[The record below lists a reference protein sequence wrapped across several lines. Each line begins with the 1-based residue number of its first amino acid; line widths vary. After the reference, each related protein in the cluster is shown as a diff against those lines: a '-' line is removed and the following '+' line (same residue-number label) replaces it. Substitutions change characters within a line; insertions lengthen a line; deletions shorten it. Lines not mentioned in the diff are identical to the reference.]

1 MFADLINR
9 TLKCFSNKK
18 NTANHTDLYDE
29 LIKEAKKYFNEKEVL
44 LIKKAYLVANDL
56 HRGQKRNSGEPYII
70 HPLYVSYYLLT
81 ELKLH
86 DASSIAAS
94 LLHDTIEDCGI
105 NYDFLASRFNADIA
119 SLVLGVTKMKD
130 LDFTSKE
137 EKEDYNNYLLLKH
150 ILEDYRVIYIKL
162 ADRLHNM
169 RTLKY
174 LKRDRQIAN
183 AKETRDLYAPLANR
197 LGIYSLKW
205 ELEDLAFKYLEPE
218 EYHELVE
225 GINKKREERTKFIEK
240 IMVDIRTA
248 LKKQRI
254 DAEVTGRAKHL
265 YSIYRK
271 MKRDNKTLDQIYDLF
286 ALRILVNSVK
296 DCYSALG
303 VVHELY
309 SPMPGRFKDYI
320 AVPKPNMYQ
329 SIHTTL
335 LGEKGTPFEV
345 QIRTWEMHKVAEFGI
360 AAHWAYKEASYF
372 GRKQSVK
379 VEEDKLAWLRETLEW
394 QKELQDPQE
403 FLNTLKTE
411 LFEDEVYV
419 FTPKGAIKVLPR
431 GATPIDF
438 AYTIHAEIGNR
449 MTGCKINSK
458 MMPIITPLQ
467 SGDIV
472 EIITS
477 DKSKGPSRDWLKF
490 VKSSTARNRIKS
502 WFKKAQKAENI
513 EKGKELIEKELKRI
527 GFSHSDLFKPE
538 YIDPMLEKYK
548 YKNLEDMY
556 SAIGFGA
563 NSAVKVIAKMLQEY
577 RKEHEEEDIEKK
589 IEELKKAKQQKKP
602 KPSSSGVIVKGIDNC
617 LVKLSKCCNPLPGD
631 EIVGYITKGR
641 GVSVHRKD
649 CYNVKDL
656 ISEENRMIDVEWY
669 EEEKSSYQAEIEIFS
684 NDRVGLLVDILKQ
697 LGTTKANI
705 LGVNTKTTKER
716 IAIIDITLEVEN
728 LEELNKAQ
736 RVVRK
741 VDSVYDVKRK
751 K

>member
-1 MFADLINR
+1 MNKLTIDDLLNLVKSYNPDEVEIIKRAYYYADN
-9 TLKCFSNKK
+9 
-18 NTANHTDLYDE
+18 
-29 LIKEAKKYFNEKEVL
+29 
-44 LIKKAYLVANDL
+44 L
-56 HRGQKRNSGEPYII
+56 HSGQKRQSGEPYII
-70 HPLYVSYYLLT
+70 HPLNVAYIL
-81 ELKLH
+81 
-86 DASSIAAS
+86 ASMHADRDTICAG
-94 LLHDTIEDCGI
+94 LLHDTLEDTHVTKEDI
-105 NYDFLASRFNADIA
+105 SHDFNPEIA
-119 SLVLGVTKMKD
+119 SLVDGVTKISK
-130 LDFTSKE
+130 LNFSTKQEQNVANTRKIITGITS
-137 EKEDYNNYLLLKH
+137 DVR
-150 ILEDYRVIYIKL
+150 IIIIKL

-174 LKRDRQIAN
+174 LRRDRQIAN
-183 AKETRDLYAPLANR
+183 AKETRELYAPLANR

-225 GINKKREERTKFIEK
+225 GINKKREERLKFIEK
-240 IMVDIRTA
+240 IMGDIRVA
-248 LKKQRI
+248 LKKQKI

-303 VVHELY
+303 IVHELY

-345 QIRTWEMHKVAEFGI
+345 QIRTWEMHRVAEFGI

-372 GRKQSVK
+372 GKKQSVK

-438 AYTIHAEIGNR
+438 AYSIHAEIGNH

-458 MMPIITPLQ
+458 MMPIITSLQ

-477 DKSKGPSRDWLKF
+477 DNSKGPSRDWLKF
-490 VKSSTARNRIKS
+490 VKSSGARNKIKS

-527 GFSHSDLFKPE
+527 GFTHADLFKQD
-538 YIDPMLEKYK
+538 YVDVMLEKYK
-548 YKNLEDMY
+548 YKNLDEMY
-556 SAIGFGA
+556 AAVGFGA
-563 NSAVKVIAKMLQEY
+563 NSSVKVIARMLQEY

-589 IEELKKAKQQKKP
+589 LEELKKSKQKKP
-602 KPSSSGVIVKGIDNC
+602 KPSSSGIIVKGIDNC

-631 EIVGYITKGR
+631 EIVGYITRGR

-669 EEEKSSYQAEIEIFS
+669 NEEKSEYQAEIEIFS
-684 NDRVGLLVDILKQ
+684 NDRTGLLVDILKQ
-697 LGTTKANI
+697 IGTTKAKI

-716 IAIIDITLEVEN
+716 IAIIDITLELEN
-728 LEELNKAQ
+728 LKELNQAI

>member
-1 MFADLINR
+1 MNENKEITIQDVISKRKQHSRRVDTKLIMKAYN
-9 TLKCFSNKK
+9 L
-18 NTANHTDLYDE
+18 A
-29 LIKEAKKYFNEKEVL
+29 NEKH
-44 LIKKAYLVANDL
+44 KD
-56 HRGQKRNSGEPYII
+56 QKRSSGEPYII
-70 HPLYVSYYLLT
+70 HPLNVAYILADIGLDEST
-81 ELKLH
+81 I
-86 DASSIAAS
+86 SAA
-94 LLHDTIEDCGI
+94 LLHDVVEDTDVTDEQLRKEFSNEI
-105 NYDFLASRFNADIA
+105 ADMVA
-119 SLVLGVTKMKD
+119 GVTK
-130 LDFTSKE
+130 LSNIQFASVE
-137 EKEDYNNYLLLKH
+137 EQQA
-150 ILEDYRVIYIKL
+150 EDYRKMFLAMGKDIRVILIKL

-169 RTLKY
+169 RTLKF
-174 LKRDRQIAN
+174 LRRDRQIAN
-183 AKETRDLYAPLANR
+183 AKETMELYAPLANR
-197 LGIYSLKW
+197 LGLYSLKW
-205 ELEDLAFKYLEPE
+205 ELEDLSFKYLEPE

-225 GINKKREERTKFIEK
+225 GINKKREERLQFIEK
-240 IMVDIRTA
+240 IMDDIRVE
-248 LKKQRI
+248 LKKQKI

-286 ALRILVNSVK
+286 ALRILVNSIK
-296 DCYSALG
+296 DCYAALG
-303 VVHELY
+303 VVHEMY
-309 SPMPGRFKDYI
+309 NPMPGRFKDYI

-335 LGEKGTPFEV
+335 LGDKGTPFEV
-345 QIRTWEMHKVAEFGI
+345 QIRTWDMHRVAEYGI

-372 GRKQSVK
+372 GKKQAVK

-394 QKELQDPQE
+394 QSEMQDPQE

-477 DKSKGPSRDWLKF
+477 DNSKGPSRDWLKF
-490 VKSSTARNRIKS
+490 VKSSTAKNRIKS
-502 WFKKAQKAENI
+502 WFKKAQKTENI
-513 EKGKELIEKELKRI
+513 EKGKDLIEKEVKRI

-548 YKNLEDMY
+548 YKDLEEMY
-556 SAIGFGA
+556 AAVGFGA
-563 NSAVKVIAKMLQEY
+563 NSAVKVIARMLQEY
-577 RKEHEEEDIEKK
+577 RKEHQEEDIEKK
-589 IEELKKAKQQKKP
+589 LEELKQARHRRP

-617 LVKLSKCCNPLPGD
+617 LVKLSKCCNPVPGD

-656 ISEENRMIDVEWY
+656 LSEENRMIDVEWY
-669 EEEKSSYQAEIEIFS
+669 NENVETSYQVEVEIYS
-684 NDRVGLLVDILKQ
+684 NDRSGLLVDILKQ
-697 LGTTKANI
+697 IGTTKAKI

-716 IAIIDITLEVEN
+716 IAIMDIMLEVEN
-728 LEELNKAQ
+728 LDELNKAQ
-736 RVVRK
+736 KAIRK
-741 VDSVYDVKRK
+741 VDSVYEVRRK

>member
-1 MFADLINR
+1 M
-9 TLKCFSNKK
+9 S
-18 NTANHTDLYDE
+18 
-29 LIKEAKKYFNEKEVL
+29 EAKEITIQDVIAKRREHSRRVDSK
-44 LIKKAYLVANDL
+44 LIFKAYNYAKN
-56 HRGQKRNSGEPYII
+56 HHKEQNRKSGEPYII
-70 HPLYVSYYLLT
+70 HPLNVAYILADIGLDEST
-81 ELKLH
+81 I
-86 DASSIAAS
+86 SAA
-94 LLHDTIEDCGI
+94 LLHDVVEDTDVTEEDLKKEFGQEI
-105 NYDFLASRFNADIA
+105 TDMVA
-119 SLVLGVTKMKD
+119 GVTK
-130 LDFTSKE
+130 LSNISFTSVE
-137 EKEDYNNYLLLKH
+137 EQQA
-150 ILEDYRVIYIKL
+150 EDYRKMFLAMGKDIRVILIKL

-183 AKETRDLYAPLANR
+183 AKETMDLYAPLANR
-197 LGIYSLKW
+197 LGLYSLKW
-205 ELEDLAFKYLEPE
+205 ELEDLSFKYLYPE

-225 GINKKREERTKFIEK
+225 GINKKRDERLQFIEK
-240 IMVDIRTA
+240 IMEDIKVE

-296 DCYSALG
+296 DCYAALG

-345 QIRTWEMHKVAEFGI
+345 QIRTWDMHKIAEYGI

-372 GRKQSVK
+372 GKKQSVK

-394 QKELQDPQE
+394 QKDMQDPQE
-403 FLNTLKTE
+403 FLETLKTE

-419 FTPKGAIKVLPR
+419 FTPRGEIKVLPR
-431 GATPIDF
+431 GATSIDF
-438 AYTIHAEIGNR
+438 AYSIHAEIGHH

-458 MMPIITPLQ
+458 MMPIITPLKT
-467 SGDIV
+467 GDIV

-477 DKSKGPSRDWLKF
+477 ENSKGPSRDWLKF
-490 VKSSTARNRIKS
+490 VKSTSAKNKIKS

-527 GFSHSDLFKPE
+527 GMSYDDLFKSNYTE
-538 YIDPMLEKYK
+538 PMFNKYG
-548 YKNLEDMY
+548 YKTMDDMY
-556 SAIGFGA
+556 LSVGFGA
-563 NSAVKVIAKMLQEY
+563 NSPVKVISRMLQEY
-577 RKEHEEEDIEKK
+577 RKEHQEENIEEK
-589 IEELKKAKQQKKP
+589 IEELRKSKTKKIKT
-602 KPSSSGVIVKGIDNC
+602 SNSGIIVKGIDNC

-631 EIVGYITKGR
+631 EIIGYITKGR

-649 CYNVKDL
+649 CTNIGDL
-656 ISEENRMIDVEWY
+656 LTEENRLIDVEWY
-669 EEEKSSYQAEIEIFS
+669 KEKEASYQVEIEVES
-684 NDRVGLLVDILKQ
+684 NDRSGLLVDILKEI
-697 LGTTKANI
+697 GTTRAKI
-705 LGVNTKTTKER
+705 MGVNTKTTKEK
-716 IAIIDITLEVEN
+716 IAIIDITIEVED
-728 LEELNKAQ
+728 LEELNKALK
-736 RVVRK
+736 VIRK
-741 VDSVYDVKRK
+741 VDSVYEVRRK

>member
-1 MFADLINR
+1 MNENKEITIQDVISKRKEHSRRVDTKLIMKAYN
-9 TLKCFSNKK
+9 L
-18 NTANHTDLYDE
+18 A
-29 LIKEAKKYFNEKEVL
+29 NEKH
-44 LIKKAYLVANDL
+44 KD
-56 HRGQKRNSGEPYII
+56 QKRSSGEPYII
-70 HPLYVSYYLLT
+70 HPLNVAYILADIGLDEST
-81 ELKLH
+81 
-86 DASSIAAS
+86 IAAA
-94 LLHDTIEDCGI
+94 LLHDVVEDTDVTDEYLRKEFSDEI
-105 NYDFLASRFNADIA
+105 ADMVA
-119 SLVLGVTKMKD
+119 GVTK
-130 LDFTSKE
+130 LSNIQFASIE
-137 EKEDYNNYLLLKH
+137 EQQV
-150 ILEDYRVIYIKL
+150 EDYRKMFLAMGKDIRVILIKL

-174 LKRDRQIAN
+174 LKRERQIAN
-183 AKETRDLYAPLANR
+183 AKETMELYAPLANR
-197 LGIYSLKW
+197 LGLYSLKW
-205 ELEDLAFKYLEPE
+205 ELEDLSFKYLEPE

-225 GINKKREERTKFIEK
+225 GINKKREERLKFIEK
-240 IMVDIRTA
+240 IMNDIRA
-248 LKKQRI
+248 ELKKQKI

-271 MKRDNKTLDQIYDLF
+271 MRRDNKTLDQIYDLF
-286 ALRILVNSVK
+286 ALRILVNSIK
-296 DCYSALG
+296 DCYAALG
-303 VVHELY
+303 VVHEMY

-335 LGEKGTPFEV
+335 LGDKGTPFEV
-345 QIRTWEMHKVAEFGI
+345 QIRTWDMHRVAEYGI

-372 GRKQSVK
+372 GKKQAVK
-379 VEEDKLAWLRETLEW
+379 VQEDKLAWLRETLEW
-394 QKELQDPQE
+394 QSEMQDPQE

-477 DKSKGPSRDWLKF
+477 DNSKGPSRDWLKF
-490 VKSSTARNRIKS
+490 VKSTTAKNRIKS

-513 EKGKELIEKELKRI
+513 EKGKELIEKEVKRI

-548 YKNLEDMY
+548 YKDLDEMY
-556 SAIGFGA
+556 AAVGFGA
-563 NSAVKVIAKMLQEY
+563 NSAVKIIARMLQEY
-577 RKEHEEEDIEKK
+577 RKEHQEEDIEKK
-589 IEELKKAKQQKKP
+589 LEELKQAKHKRP

-617 LVKLSKCCNPLPGD
+617 LVKLSKCCNPVPGD

-656 ISEENRMIDVEWY
+656 LSEENRMIDVEWY
-669 EEEKSSYQAEIEIFS
+669 KDNAETSYQVEIEIHS
-684 NDRVGLLVDILKQ
+684 NDRSGLLVDILKQ
-697 LGTTKANI
+697 IGTTKAKI
-705 LGVNTKTTKER
+705 LGVNTKTTKEK
-716 IAIIDITLEVEN
+716 IAIMDIMLDVEN
-728 LEELNKAQ
+728 LDELNKAQ
-736 RVVRK
+736 KAIRK
-741 VDSVYDVKRK
+741 VDSVYEVRRK